1 MSPYLEL
8 TEFAETVN
16 KLAIKSNES
25 GFEVRC
31 IMPRF
36 GVVNER
42 RHRLHEVVRL
52 SGINVAV
59 DNDDFP
65 LQIKVAS
72 LPNARLQ
79 VYFLDNE
86 DLFKRKSIFH
96 DEQEKWFDD
105 NGLRTVFYCKG
116 ALETVKK
123 FGWPPDVIHCSG
135 WMTGLIPLYLK
146 TVYKKEPVF
155 ANSKIIY
162 SLTPNTFKEKLGT
175 TFVKKATISNQI
187 KEKDMELFKEGTNTA
202 LNRGAAKYADAV
214 VLAGEKLEKKVVD
227 EVKAEKGKII
237 LPYKKDNDD
246 LADYLQLYNQL
257 LQIEYSPIAALNR
270 TFALAKARGKA
281 AGIKEAEKLQLNNNP
296 FYFSLLGNL
305 YTDIDNAT
313 ALQHYTTALEFANT
327 AADKQTIGRHM
338 EKIIHEIKISGK

>member
-1 MSPYLEL
+1 LPFGSEPVARFGSNTIIEIKIMVQKKRILFIANEMSPYLEL
-8 TEFAETVN
+8 TEFAEIVN
-16 KLAIKSNES
+16 KLAIKSNDN

-52 SGINVAV
+52 SGINVSV

-86 DLFKRKSIFH
+86 DLFKRKFIFH
-96 DEQEKWFDD
+96 DEQDKWFDD

-155 ANSKIIY
+155 AHSKCVYTIGQ
-162 SLTPNTFKEKLGT
+162 PTFKEKLGPD
-175 TFVKKATISNQI
+175 FLKVANIHPNI
-187 KEKDMELFKEGTNTA
+187 KEKDLEPYKEANNTA
-202 LNRGAAKYADAV
+202 LFRGGANYADAITFG
-214 VLAGEKLEKKVVD
+214 AEKVDKKLVD
-227 EVKAEKGKII
+227 EFGKIRGRKV
-237 LPYKKDNDD
+237 LSFNAESD
-246 LADYLQLYNQL
+246 LTDYLQLYMDL
-257 LQIEYSPIAALNR
+257 S
-270 TFALAKARGKA
+270 K
-281 AGIKEAEKLQLNNNP
+281 
-296 FYFSLLGNL
+296 
-305 YTDIDNAT
+305 
-313 ALQHYTTALEFANT
+313 
-327 AADKQTIGRHM
+327 
-338 EKIIHEIKISGK
+338 